1 MPTVEEILA
10 TRDTLLDDVDFAP
23 RTVDEVTEFMK
34 AFTDPAVRDLRR
46 ITPRKVPSELPVD
59 RP

>member
-1 MPTVEEILA
+1 MEEILA

-23 RTVDEVTEFMK
+23 RTVEEVTEFMK

-46 ITPRKVPSELPVD
+46 ITRKVPSGLPVD

>member
-23 RTVDEVTEFMK
+23 RTVEEVTEFMK

-46 ITPRKVPSELPVD
+46 ITRKVPSGLPVD